1 MTKTIANTAQND
13 RGPEPNHLAKNKAKT
28 RVEMLYCIRDL
39 LRLASI
45 RKNMNSKIVKPQR
58 LEPP

>member
-1 MTKTIANTAQND
+1 MA
-13 RGPEPNHLAKNKAKT
+13 
-28 RVEMLYCIRDL
+28 YCIRDL

-45 RKNMNSKIVKPQR
+45 RKKMNSKIVKPQR